1 MAPTPLFRSFGIF
14 PVDRVARI
22 MITIVVNPLRN
33 LIDDYSFEISR
44 ILCKFLTGGMSF
56 FLFLIIILLRYHGIS
71 SFLGIFNV

>member
-1 MAPTPLFRSFGIF
+1 MAPTPLFRSLGIF

-33 LIDDYSFEISR
+33 LIDDYSFEILR

-56 FLFLIIILLRYHGIS
+56 FLFLIILLRYHGIS